1 MTVNGL
7 CLARSYFVG
16 NRVESC
22 LRRARPLAN
31 RSLAAG
37 SVFIVR
43 GGVYLAFFFSR
54 NWRVL
59 VRSASRG
66 LGVGGRVFLGIAV
79 CD

>member
-1 MTVNGL
+1 MTVTDS
-7 CLARSYFVG
+7 ASPAVISSEF
-16 NRVESC
+16 RVELC
-22 LRRARPLAN
+22 LRRVRSLAN

-43 GGVYLAFFFSR
+43 GGVYLAFFFR
-54 NWRVL
+54 GPRVL

-66 LGVGGRVFLGIAV
+66 LGVGVRVFLGIAV